1 MADYNK
7 LYQSRVISA
16 EEAVRHIKSGDRISL
31 KGNCS
36 VPQKVLGALVDY
48 APNLQDVEI
57 CQALSIG
64 PADYV
69 KPEMQGHLQ
78 VNTMFVSA
86 NVRQAVNQGRAD
98 FTPVL
103 LSEFTLLFK
112 NKLLPLDVAL
122 IHVSPPDEHGFC
134 SLGIE
139 VGL

>member
-16 EEAVRHIKSGDRISL
+16 EEAARHIKSGDRVFL
-31 KGNCS
+31 TGNCS

-48 APNLQDVEI
+48 APNLRDVEI
-57 CQALSIG
+57 CHALSIG
-64 PADYV
+64 TADYV
-69 KPEMQGHLQ
+69 KPELQGHLQ

-86 NVRQAVNQGRAD
+86 SVRQAVNDGRAD

-134 SLGIE
+134 SL
-139 VGL
+139 